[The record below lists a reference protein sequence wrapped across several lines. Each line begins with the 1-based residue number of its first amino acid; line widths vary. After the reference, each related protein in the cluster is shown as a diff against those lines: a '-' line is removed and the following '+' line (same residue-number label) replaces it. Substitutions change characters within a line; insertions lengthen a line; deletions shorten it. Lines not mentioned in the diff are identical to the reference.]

1 MKMLL
6 KKLGQLSSEY
16 LDRFSGADEPTL
28 YYLQM
33 VFFQDSLNAYR
44 SCNKN
49 IVLRRG

>member
-16 LDRFSGADEPTL
+16 LDRFSGADSRPCITIR
-28 YYLQM
+28 M
-33 VFFQDSLNAYR
+33 VYFQDSLSAYR

-49 IVLRRG
+49 IVLHLG